1 MGDGVTF
8 AKKVVGLVICRL
20 FLTHLPG
27 CGHRMSLPKVM
38 PADEFTRLCGKGL
51 GILGCS
57 G

>member
-8 AKKVVGLVICRL
+8 AKKVVGLVIRRL

-27 CGHRMSLPKVM
+27 CGHRMSELKVM
-38 PADEFTRLCGKGL
+38 IVDEFTRLCGKGL
-51 GILGCS
+51 GFLGRS